1 MFVAAALQN
10 PSATGPFRAIGLVV
24 VVLCIV
30 RRNEDIGGWL
40 MFFYY
45 QMYASVVLFL
55 LSALRSIET
64 FSPSY
69 WSESGDYAVYLASIL
84 PRYAAFLFVG
94 IVASVLLSRK
104 THTWVIHLR
113 IALGA
118 ALGLMMLPL
127 LLDALFFKDALVW
140 NVLRVL
146 MLGAWLIYFFVSERV
161 KRVFSKAK
169 EPRVAAQPSP
179 PRFS

>member
-10 PSATGPFRAIGLVV
+10 PSATAPFGAIGLVV
-24 VVLCIV
+24 VVLCIT
-30 RRNEDIGGWL
+30 RRNENIGGWL

-45 QMYASVVLFL
+45 QIYASVALSL
-55 LSALRSIET
+55 LSVLRSVET

-69 WSESGDYAVYLASIL
+69 WSESGDYAVYLASVL
-84 PRYAAFLFVG
+84 PRYVAFLFVG
-94 IVASVLLSRK
+94 IVASVLLSRR

-118 ALGLMMLPL
+118 ALGLMTLPL
-127 LLDALFFKDALVW
+127 LLDALFFPDALIW

-161 KRVFSKAK
+161 KRVFPKAQ
-169 EPRVAAQPSP
+169 EPRVDA
-179 PRFS
+179 